1 MEITVRIP
9 DELAT
14 RLGSTGEVERRVL
27 ETIALEEFKLGHL
40 SKAELKRVLGFA
52 VLDEIDGF
60 LKAHGVFE
68 PYSLADF
75 NREQRALD
83 QLGL

>member
-14 RLGSTGEVERRVL
+14 RLGTVGEVERRVL

-40 SKAELKRVLGFA
+40 SKSELKHVLGFQ
-52 VLDEIDGF
+52 VLNEIDGF
-60 LKAHGVFE
+60 LKEHGVFE
-68 PYSLADF
+68 PYTPADLE
-75 NREQRALD
+75 REQRAFD
-83 QLGL
+83 RLGL